1 MKVVFLENF
10 SEAWFLA
17 WDIREVKDWF
27 ARNFLIPKKIA
38 LPATEKII
46 AWTVDLRKKW
56 EEIREEARIAAQS
69 IKEQLSWKV
78 LEIYWKSDWDTLY
91 AAVTG
96 KIISDKI
103 NSEFWVKV
111 EERFIKDWHIKTLW
125 SHSISIVM
133 NDWISLSLKV
143 EISDSEV
150 AKKAKSEKKS
160 EKKEESFE
168 EVKKETQ
175 TEESK

>member
-46 AWTVDLRKKW
+46 AWTADLRKKW
-56 EEIREEARIAAQS
+56 EEIREEAKVAAQDVKS
-69 IKEQLSWKV
+69 KLSWKV
-78 LEIYWKSDWDTLY
+78 LEISWKSDWDTLY
-91 AAVTG
+91 AAVTE
-96 KIISDKI
+96 KMISENIKSMF
-103 NSEFWVKV
+103 NVEV

-125 SHSISIVM
+125 SHLVSIMM
-133 NDWISLSLKV
+133 NDWISLTLKI

-150 AKKAKSEKKS
+150 AKKAKV
-160 EKKEESFE
+160 
-168 EVKKETQ
+168 EVKKEEAQ
-175 TEESK
+175 TEE